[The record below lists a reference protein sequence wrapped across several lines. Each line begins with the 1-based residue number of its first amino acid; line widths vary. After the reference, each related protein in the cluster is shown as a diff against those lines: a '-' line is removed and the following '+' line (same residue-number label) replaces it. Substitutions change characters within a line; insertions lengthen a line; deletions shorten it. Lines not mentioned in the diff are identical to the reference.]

1 MGVNDVE
8 DGPAVDDREMEVHG
22 PPRCPYSSFAVQ
34 VGSKTVS
41 RYGVPRS
48 AHTNNTVGRLGPPPP
63 SFVAYRLTAAYTVPP
78 EPPANRPC
86 VCSRSRHAA
95 VVTRS
100 GIITTS
106 SILARDS
113 KRRAMLYPTP

>member
-22 PPRCPYSSFAVQ
+22 PPRCPYSSCAVH

-48 AHTNNTVGRLGPPPP
+48 AHTNNTVGGGRLGLPPAPPP
-63 SFVAYRLTAAYTVPP
+63 SFVAYRLTAAYTVPLG
-78 EPPANRPC
+78 PPAKTPC
-86 VCSRSRHAA
+86 VCSSPPAGATVSRSAIR
-95 VVTRS
+95 
-100 GIITTS
+100 TT
-106 SILARDS
+106 
-113 KRRAMLYPTP
+113 